1 MVRTSIR
8 MCCTQNLNVYS
19 KNRKNLYSP
28 RFLRLYYVCIIS
40 KTKYIS
46 ELQTA
51 QCQQQMDGDRH
62 VQTGENIPPTQ
73 SIRKTHIHPSHLS
86 EPIHPSTHPCII
98 QFHPESI
105 IQWPVP
111 STQFGS
117 MPRWCLLV
125 NAHETGQRLIR
136 GGAGGLGAGECVDSS

>member
-73 SIRKTHIHPSHLS
+73 SIRKTHIHPIPFIWTHPS
-86 EPIHPSTHPCII
+86 IHPSLRYTISSQKYHSMASALY
-98 QFHPESI
+98 SI
-105 IQWPVP
+105 RIHASMMFVGKCTWNWPK
-111 STQFGS
+111 
-117 MPRWCLLV
+117 
-125 NAHETGQRLIR
+125 AYQRR
-136 GGAGGLGAGECVDSS
+136 CRGLGAGECVDSS

>member
-8 MCCTQNLNVYS
+8 MCCTQNMNVYS

-62 VQTGENIPPTQ
+62 VQTSETFHPPNPF
-73 SIRKTHIHPSHLS
+73 RKHISIHPIYLNPSIHP
-86 EPIHPSTHPCII
+86 PIHPSLRYTISSRKYHSMASALYSI
-98 QFHPESI
+98 QIHA
-105 IQWPVP
+105 
-111 STQFGS
+111 S
-117 MPRWCLLV
+117 MMFVGKC
-125 NAHETGQRLIR
+125 T
-136 GGAGGLGAGECVDSS
+136 

>member
-73 SIRKTHIHPSHLS
+73 SILKTHIHPSHLS
-86 EPIHPSTHPCII
+86 EPIHPSLRYTISSRKYHSMASALY
-98 QFHPESI
+98 SI
-105 IQWPVP
+105 RIHA
-111 STQFGS
+111 S
-117 MPRWCLLV
+117 MMFVGKC
-125 NAHETGQRLIR
+125 T
-136 GGAGGLGAGECVDSS
+136 